1 MRACTKQLKR
11 MEHEQLTSNRAKLEG
26 GFRGEWKARKEQKA
40 RLREV
45 SSTKKLPFRM
55 QMKKREEEK
64 KEIEK
69 DRDKEF

>member
-40 RLREV
+40 RLREGKFYQKA
-45 SSTKKLPFRM
+45 SFSYAD
-55 QMKKREEEK
+55 EEERRRK
-64 KEIEK
+64 KGN
-69 DRDKEF
+69 